1 MSMPLSAIHPEMY
14 LWGCMRDERQPS
26 ANYDRDREYQRALF
40 SALEKEEK
48 RPKFLAYGGEYHV
61 DFKSVKIHMIKI
73 KKFFRR

>member
-48 RPKFLAYGGEYHV
+48 DQNFWHTVANTMLILNRLKV
-61 DFKSVKIHMIKI
+61 I
-73 KKFFRR
+73 